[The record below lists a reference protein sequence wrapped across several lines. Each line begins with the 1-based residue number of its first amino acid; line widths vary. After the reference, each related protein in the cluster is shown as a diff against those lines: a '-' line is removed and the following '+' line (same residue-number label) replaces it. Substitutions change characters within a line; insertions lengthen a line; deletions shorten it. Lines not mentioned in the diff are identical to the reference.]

1 MNQAPTTPQ
10 PRTVQEI
17 MSTDVQT
24 FSPSTSVREMAATL
38 IEEQI
43 TGAPVVDGGKVVGIV
58 TEADLVMQKARLH
71 MPHYISLLDSTLFLE
86 DPSVVESELNKITGT
101 TAEQLMTTNVVTI
114 RNTATIEDV
123 ATLFEEEHVNPVPVL
138 DENELLVGVVSRA
151 DIVSLLARTH

>member
-38 IEEQI
+38 IEKQI

-86 DPSVVESELNKITGT
+86 DPSVVESELN
-101 TAEQLMTTNVVTI
+101 
-114 RNTATIEDV
+114 R
-123 ATLFEEEHVNPVPVL
+123 
-138 DENELLVGVVSRA
+138 SRA
-151 DIVSLLARTH
+151 RQPSS